1 MAPATAGAVLF
12 EARHAAVSPR
22 GATRKA
28 GTFQLVL
35 RLRFHGTA
43 MSAADRRAP
52 PAELTHRTRMI
63 RALVAI
69 ATGRGSQSCGI
80 PSAMAAESI
89 RSSSKYQSVRDY
101 RAAPV
106 SNRFRG
112 GRLLTRT
119 D

>member
-43 MSAADRRAP
+43 MSAAARRAP

-69 ATGRGSQSCGI
+69 ATGTGQPIMRNPIGNGCRVYSEQFQI
-80 PSAMAAESI
+80 PMS
-89 RSSSKYQSVRDY
+89 
-101 RAAPV
+101 
-106 SNRFRG
+106 
-112 GRLLTRT
+112 T
-119 D
+119 